1 MTATD
6 NALLLASYPLPN
18 SISELILN
26 PDDGLDDPHQA
37 HIEAL
42 MGQREVSQL
51 QLWLCKAKKVN
62 RGKIWQVAD
71 SLDHFAAIW
80 TPRLG
85 RRFGLGH
92 CPSIETSPGMTVHNF
107 LAWKQL
113 GLIQSWHRLHLQFH
127 CRTFWTAA
135 VAAFATLAVLF
146 LILVIVSSF
155 TALMW
160 EFLWLSPILYAP
172 CPNVFIS
179 CQRFP
184 ALESLATYLCHYHSY
199 GCRGGGGSERY

>member
-1 MTATD
+1 VTATD

-71 SLDHFAAIW
+71 SLDHFAAI
-80 TPRLG
+80 
-85 RRFGLGH
+85 
-92 CPSIETSPGMTVHNF
+92 
-107 LAWKQL
+107 
-113 GLIQSWHRLHLQFH
+113 
-127 CRTFWTAA
+127 
-135 VAAFATLAVLF
+135 
-146 LILVIVSSF
+146 
-155 TALMW
+155 
-160 EFLWLSPILYAP
+160 
-172 CPNVFIS
+172 
-179 CQRFP
+179 
-184 ALESLATYLCHYHSY
+184 
-199 GCRGGGGSERY
+199 